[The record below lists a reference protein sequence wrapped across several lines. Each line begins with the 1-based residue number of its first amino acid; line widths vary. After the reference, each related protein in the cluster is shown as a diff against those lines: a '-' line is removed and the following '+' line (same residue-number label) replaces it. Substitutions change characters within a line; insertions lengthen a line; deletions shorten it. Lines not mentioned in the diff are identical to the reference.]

1 MGMLLTSPAGND
13 LPFDESLI
21 EQGRNFNNKIW
32 NAFRLIKGFDVDPN
46 KLQPE
51 NNKLACAWFESRF
64 NQQLAVINDL
74 YSKYRMSEVLMTTYK
89 LVWDDFCAW
98 YLEMIK
104 PDFVDGKAMPID
116 AKTLQQTINYF
127 GNLLKLLHPFM
138 PFITEELWHLIEDRK
153 ENDCILI
160 SPWPAEG
167 KIDESILT
175 GFAHASEVIQQI
187 RNIRNQKGL
196 SPKEQLQL
204 IIKNDSTRNQQF
216 DAIVQ
221 KSANLSRIES
231 LNDKSQ
237 GALNFMVG
245 TVEYF
250 VPLAQSID
258 INTEKAKYVEELNY
272 LKGFLESVNK
282 KLSNEKFVA
291 NAKPEVIANER
302 KKMDDAQTKI
312 KMIEEQ
318 MAALSV

>member
-1 MGMLLTSPAGND
+1 MNN
-13 LPFDESLI
+13 FII
-21 EQGRNFNNKIW
+21 ENK
-32 NAFRLIKGFDVDPN
+32 D
-46 KLQPE
+46 
-51 NNKLACAWFESRF
+51 
-64 NQQLAVINDL
+64 
-74 YSKYRMSEVLMTTYK
+74 
-89 LVWDDFCAW
+89 
-98 YLEMIK
+98 
-104 PDFVDGKAMPID
+104 
-116 AKTLQQTINYF
+116 
-127 GNLLKLLHPFM
+127 LLK
-138 PFITEELWHLIEDRK
+138 T
-153 ENDCILI
+153 
-160 SPWPAEG
+160 
-167 KIDESILT
+167 
-175 GFAHASEVIQQI
+175 I

-221 KSANLSRIES
+221 KSANLGRIES
-231 LNDKSQ
+231 LNDKPQ